1 MKKKA
6 FILKPPLAEKV
17 EKMKEEMGLKD
28 SGEVL
33 LKAIQLLDIALG
45 RKVILKEKGN
55 KKTIETEDFARFNST
70 STSCTC
76 NESTRYLYF

>member
-6 FILKPPLAEKV
+6 FILKPELADKV

-70 STSCTC
+70 FIID
-76 NESTRYLYF
+76 N